1 MRRIIWVSLFEA
13 SDSVLVR
20 GLVQAYKKMN
30 PAVGDNNSLDISRG
44 KIRLVHPFRR
54 QEFWKCI
61 GCILS
66 AVTYENKGY
75 NICGGAQISVDKQ
88 E

>member
-1 MRRIIWVSLFEA
+1 MISIIRVSFFEA
-13 SDSVLVR
+13 SDSVVVR
-20 GLVQAYKKMN
+20 GVVQAYKKMN
-30 PAVGDNNSLDISRG
+30 LAVDEKNRLDLSGG
-44 KIRLVHPFRR
+44 KIRLVHLFRT

-66 AVTYENKGY
+66 EVTYGNKGY
-75 NICGGAQISVDKQ
+75 NIEGGTQISVDKK